1 VLIAFVLSGYGA
13 ARVLARRPSGTL
25 LALYIVA
32 LTAAFIVLKRYAFLK
47 LIGGDSLLA
56 MGVDLVGL
64 SFIFFRQIHY
74 VVDAKEGEIPQIDLW
89 GYLVY
94 QLNPF
99 TLFAGPI
106 HRYQPFHEDWGALT
120 PRFADAHELRMAL
133 LRILVGVIKVTI
145 IAEIALHYA
154 TPPPFHGRG
163 AYVMQFY
170 LYPLY
175 VYFNFAG
182 YCDIVIAGAS
192 LVGIRL
198 PENFDKPYLSRNMID
213 YWNRWHRSL
222 SFWIRDYIFTPLY
235 MAIARVKPAAAPNL
249 AYLCYFVALFL
260 AGVWHG
266 ATWNFVVFG
275 LLNGIGVSAAKVWE
289 NIIIARSGRKGLRA
303 YLASAPVLWAARF
316 GTLHF
321 VCLTM
326 VFLRPGTEKIVFDM
340 FAHASAMIAGAG

>member
-1 VLIAFVLSGYGA
+1 MLSGYGA
-13 ARVLARRPSGTL
+13 AQLLIRRKSGWL

-32 LTAAFIVLKRYAFLK
+32 LTTAFVLLKGYAFLK
-47 LIGGDSLLA
+47 LIPGDNLIAQGL
-56 MGVDLVGL
+56 DLIGL

-74 VVDAKEGEIPQIDLW
+74 VVDTKEGEIQKLDLW
-89 GYLVY
+89 AYLVY

-106 HRYQPFHEDWGALT
+106 HRYQTFQEDWRSLT
-120 PRFADAHELRMAL
+120 PRFADSHEVRMAL
-133 LRILVGVIKVTI
+133 LRILIGVIKVTI

-154 TPPPFHGRG
+154 TPGPYHGRM
-163 AYVMQFY
+163 AYVVQFY
-170 LYPLY
+170 LFPLY

-182 YCDIVIAGAS
+182 YCDIVIAAAS

-235 MAIARVKPAAAPNL
+235 MAIARVNPKGAPNL

-275 LLNGIGVSAAKVWE
+275 FLNAIGVSAAKLWE
-289 NIIIARSGRKGLRA
+289 TIIIARGGRKGLRE
-303 YLASAPVLWAARF
+303 YLASTPILWAARL

-326 VFLRPGTEKIVFDM
+326 VFLRPGTEKIVFDL
-340 FAHASAMIAGAG
+340 FSRVAG